1 MVTLLTKSLDVMI
14 TCANNNQRIQRISL
28 VNASRSKLVGEICDF
43 TSYSPLQL
51 FKNINNV

>member
-14 TCANNNQRIQRISL
+14 TCANNQRIQRISL
-28 VNASRSKLVGEICDF
+28 MNASRSKLVGKICDF

-51 FKNINNV
+51 FKNMNNV